1 LKLLV
6 RSDNISEDSL
16 TILEDLLYTAMQIK
30 LKVEI
35 AHTPKKQPQHNT
47 PKITRHMIVSNDQ
60 HIIFFLVGIGVIGEV
75 CEFSRIRLFCPRV
88 TPTPSLPPA
97 SNALST
103 SLSSS
108 LQ

>member
-1 LKLLV
+1 LV
-6 RSDNISEDSL
+6 SRIENLDYFEG
-16 TILEDLLYTAMQIK
+16 EAYLYTAMQIK